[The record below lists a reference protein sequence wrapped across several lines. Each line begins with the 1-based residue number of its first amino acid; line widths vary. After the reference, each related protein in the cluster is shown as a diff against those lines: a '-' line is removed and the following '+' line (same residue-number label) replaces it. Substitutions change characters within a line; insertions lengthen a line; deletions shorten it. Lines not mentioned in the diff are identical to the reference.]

1 MSFLRLRNSASYRT
15 GTSEGQT
22 FMHKAD
28 ELIPQRET
36 GLSCVGCAPSRAVAC
51 GAPRPSLHW
60 GSRSCGAAG
69 TPPGVCPS
77 RHVPPCRTR
86 LPAQVSEPYPALT
99 CPCPHDGRLGRET
112 ALADAFPAAPWLRL
126 SPPAPPRPQQLLAIP
141 HTSHTSP
148 PQGCLT
154 GPWNVLPTN
163 VCEHPPDG
171 LRAGSLSQ
179 FCPLLR
185 WHRAFPGPLINR
197 STILLRDTHCH

>member
-51 GAPRPSLHW
+51 GAPQPSLHW

-99 CPCPHDGRLGRET
+99 CPCPHDGRRGRET
-112 ALADAFPAAPWLRL
+112 ALADAFPAAPWLTL
-126 SPPAPPRPQQLLAIP
+126 SPPPHPGPSSFLPFLTRATRAHPRAVSQGPGMFFPQMSVNIPLTASGQAP
-141 HTSHTSP
+141 
-148 PQGCLT
+148 
-154 GPWNVLPTN
+154 
-163 VCEHPPDG
+163 
-171 LRAGSLSQ
+171 SLSSVPC
-179 FCPLLR
+179 FGGTALFLAP
-185 WHRAFPGPLINR
+185 
-197 STILLRDTHCH
+197 